1 MMGETTTTTLFFVL
15 PVFLIMAFAGARLIR
30 KAKDRG
36 PGKPSWQSWVMA
48 ITGRLAL
55 LVSGMGVLA
64 FAYGVFQQYL

>member
-1 MMGETTTTTLFFVL
+1 MGETTTTAFFFVL
-15 PVFLIMAFAGARLIR
+15 PVFLIMAFAGARMI
-30 KAKDRG
+30 KKSKDRG
-36 PGKPSWQSWVMA
+36 PGTPSWQSWVMA